1 MATMATKGPVIPVV
15 VIGRKDAK
23 PRWARAVP
31 KGRNPRN
38 PRDGRARGQ
47 GERGSRRRRPG
58 ALVSALLV
66 ALLLAASPARA
77 ESVAREGGLAA
88 ASLLSSLVYGPVKL
102 TYATLGLVGAG
113 FAYAF
118 SGGDH
123 DVAGPV
129 LDASVRGDW
138 VLTPRHLT
146 GDEEIEFI
154 GRRPAD
160 RAARERFGDAAAEP
174 EEPPAEE
181 PAF

>member
-1 MATMATKGPVIPVV
+1 VIRSTISGIAKG
-15 VIGRKDAK
+15 GNGTA
-23 PRWARAVP
+23 PRA
-31 KGRNPRN
+31 
-38 PRDGRARGQ
+38 GRAA
-47 GERGSRRRRPG
+47 ERGRTG
-58 ALVSALLV
+58 AIAILVPVLLG

-77 ESVAREGGLAA
+77 ESVVREGGLAA
-88 ASLLSSLVYGPVKL
+88 ASFLSSLVYGPVKM

-138 VLTPRHLT
+138 ILTPRHLT

-160 RAARERFGDAAAEP
+160 RAAREGFGDADEEP
-174 EEPPAEE
+174 EPEPG
-181 PAF
+181 F

>member
-1 MATMATKGPVIPVV
+1 VIAAVAIGTEEVEPRHARREQEGRPGGQEPRGP
-15 VIGRKDAK
+15 
-23 PRWARAVP
+23 
-31 KGRNPRN
+31 
-38 PRDGRARGQ
+38 
-47 GERGSRRRRPG
+47 RRRPRG
-58 ALVSALLV
+58 ARVSALLV
-66 ALLLAASPARA
+66 VLLLAASPAGA
-77 ESVAREGGLAA
+77 ESLAREGGLAA
-88 ASLLSSLVYGPVKL
+88 ASLFSSLLYGPVKM

-113 FAYAF
+113 FAYVF

-160 RAARERFGDAAAEP
+160 RAARERLGGAAAEP
-174 EEPPAEE
+174 EEPPAED